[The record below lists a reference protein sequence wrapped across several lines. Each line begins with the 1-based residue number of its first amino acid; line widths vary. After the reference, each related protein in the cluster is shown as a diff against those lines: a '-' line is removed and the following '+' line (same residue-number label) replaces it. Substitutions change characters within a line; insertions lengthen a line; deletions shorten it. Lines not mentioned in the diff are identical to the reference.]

1 MRNPL
6 APSTFLLRNAGKSI
20 PLVVVVMLAVL
31 LVMGLVSMMNSI
43 PLSIRTIYSYG
54 KYSVAVSP
62 RGDPSMTPKIV
73 EKIRTNCPYP
83 IERII
88 LCRASGTQV
97 RSIVGKWPFVVLGM
111 EPADWD
117 YYLKKLGSTR
127 VEGRMPDPK
136 KPEAIISRPVAEN
149 LNLKIGSEIQNPATQ
164 ETYSPYPVK
173 IVGIAQTDEWLVL
186 NGFQYQEANH
196 FPPVNNVLV
205 FAKDFETQDK
215 VDHWV
220 RDSLKG
226 ERAQVFA
233 FYILEKQTTE
243 MFSILYR
250 LLDVIIWVLALVITF
265 MMGLLMNIYVN
276 QRLIEFGL
284 LQALGFTKQSLLKRV
299 LAETGIV
306 LVLGWGLGVLSAIGL
321 LKLAKV
327 ILMDPNAFALNIID
341 PVSIRYTLPIPVAIA
356 IVAGWTLAARF
367 RRFDPVGVVERRV
380 I

>member
-6 APSTFLLRNAGKSI
+6 APTTFLIRNAGKSI
-20 PLVVVVMLAVL
+20 PLIVVVMLAVL

-54 KYSVAVSP
+54 RYAVAVSP
-62 RGDPSMTPKIV
+62 RGDPGMTPKIV
-73 EKIRTNCPYP
+73 EKIQTKCPHP
-83 IERII
+83 IERIV

-111 EPADWD
+111 QPADWD
-117 YYLKKLGSTR
+117 YYLKKLGSTGI
-127 VEGRMPDPK
+127 EGRMPDPA

-149 LNLKIGSEIQNPATQ
+149 LDLKIGSDLQNPATQ
-164 ETYSPYPVK
+164 ESYSPFPVK
-173 IVGIAQTDEWLVL
+173 VVGIAQTDEWLIL
-186 NGFQYQEANH
+186 NGFEYQKANH
-196 FPPVNNVLV
+196 FPPVDNVLV
-205 FAKDFETQDK
+205 FAKDMETQDK

-243 MFSILYR
+243 MFDLLYR
-250 LLDVIIWVLALVITF
+250 LLDVVVWSLAIVITF

-306 LVLGWGLGVLSAIGL
+306 LAVGWGLGVLSAIGL
-321 LKLAKV
+321 LKLAKT
-327 ILMDPNAFALNIID
+327 ILMDPNAFSLSVFD
-341 PVSIRYTLPIPVAIA
+341 PVSIRYTLPIPFAIA
-356 IVAGWTLAARF
+356 VVAGWTLAARF
-367 RRFDPVGVVERRV
+367 RQFDPVGVVERRV